1 MKKSRW
7 LIAGVGLAAFLI
19 ITYFV
24 MTGRE
29 LAFDTV
35 IREAFYS
42 ARSEGLNSVVTVL
55 THIGDTRRIVILCL
69 ILLIL
74 PWTRK
79 TYGLPVSMGAIA
91 ASSLNHF
98 LKSIFQRPR
107 PDVSMHLIE
116 QGGWS
121 FPSGHSITSMVV
133 FGLLIWLVQRN
144 VKNKKAANVLTVLLA
159 IPWLGIGLSRIYVGV
174 HYPTDVLGGWCLGLV
189 ILMLMIF
196 VAEKLAEASD
206 S

>member
-55 THIGDTRRIVILCL
+55 THIGDTRSIVILCL

>member
-55 THIGDTRRIVILCL
+55 THIGDTRSIVILCL

-174 HYPTDVLGGWCLGLV
+174 HYPTDVLGGRCLGLV